1 MIARV
6 WHGSTRPVDA
16 DRYVS
21 HLRQHV
27 VPALD
32 AIDGFRGVHLLRR
45 ARGDRVDFT
54 VITMWESL
62 EAIGRF
68 AGKDP
73 EVAVVAPEA
82 QAILTAYDRR
92 VAHYDVVESHEI
104 TKA

>member
-6 WHGSTRPVDA
+6 WHGSTKPLDA

-21 HLRQHV
+21 HLQDTVIPGLH
-27 VPALD
+27 
-32 AIDGFRGVHLLRR
+32 AIDGFRGVQLLRR

-54 VITMWESL
+54 VITLWDSL
-62 EAIGRF
+62 DAICRF
-68 AGKDP
+68 AGTDP

-92 VAHYDVVESHEI
+92 AAHYDVVDVFS
-104 TKA
+104 T